1 MEGMVDRTFDFE
13 IEKDARV
20 GCRQISTEITAI
32 DDTPTSL

>member
-20 GCRQISTEITAI
+20 GCRQISTAEITAN
-32 DDTPTSL
+32 DR